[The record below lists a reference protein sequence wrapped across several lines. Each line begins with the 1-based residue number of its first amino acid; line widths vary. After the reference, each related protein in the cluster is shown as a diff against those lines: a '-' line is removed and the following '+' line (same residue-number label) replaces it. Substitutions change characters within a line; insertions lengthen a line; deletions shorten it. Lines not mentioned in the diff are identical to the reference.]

1 MEWLMILIPK
11 VNKDQFINLIIG
23 IINEFFLTVFKFFNK
38 ILIQL
43 YVRDLS
49 KLFQYSSF
57 FEN

>member
-1 MEWLMILIPK
+1 MILIPK

>member
-11 VNKDQFINLIIG
+11 VNKDRFINLIIG

-38 ILIQL
+38 ILILL

-49 KLFQYSSF
+49 TLFKYSSF
-57 FEN
+57 FGN